1 MQKKTEW
8 RSRPEGMKNLLKK
21 ILLSLP
27 FLTLFGLT
35 VLDTVWLLLGR
46 VPEMV
51 RLLRDGVLLAVL
63 LMLVPFYAKTTWL
76 HERRIFSALRK
87 IFIVLFSAFL
97 IFALADRYFASFPQ
111 AASRNS
117 RLYAGTD
124 FFLLSTLAAW
134 LATLLHLALFALLR
148 VLVLYKSRAATLR
161 NFRLLAL
168 AILIFAAVS
177 SALGMEKFRAASPFE
192 TGPMGAV
199 AFVLVVIL
207 IVLNAFRA
215 SWITFLNRPQK
226 WIVLL
231 ATMIAGGFGVFMTAN
246 ARWSFVADYSIAYA
260 AILGAI
266 SLFVAV
272 YAGISAFLLLLSL
285 PTAGL
290 FDEKIHAIK
299 SLQEVTQS
307 ISHFMEKDRLM
318 DSITQRAVQVTKSD
332 FAWLELLNEQKNALH
347 LGSAVQL
354 SEKEREQLPL
364 ILHGGL
370 SGWVVQHQKGLLI
383 NDVKDDG
390 RAQHLTEWKKNIGA
404 LLAVPLISREH
415 VFGVL
420 YSAKRDY
427 FSYDQFDQD
436 MLQAFADQ
444 AAIAFEN
451 ARLLNESLEKER
463 LAQEL
468 RVAQEAQKKL
478 IPKNMP
484 VVPGIEVSGISVAAY
499 EVGGDYFDV
508 FKRGDKLAVVVG
520 DVSGKGTAAAFY
532 MAEVKGVIEALG
544 KIYESPRE
552 VLVHAN
558 QILCRSLEKNSFISL
573 IYAVFD
579 PQMHS
584 MSLSRAGHTP
594 LLWHPHAGEPT
605 FLQPRGMGIGMDQG
619 PLFDLTL
626 EEISLGIS
634 PGDNFVFYTDGVI
647 EARDSRNHEFEEK
660 ALLQVVRRQRGCKA
674 EMVKEEIL
682 KSLHAHVGANRA
694 HDDLTLVVVGVNA
707 GQETERRVERPQT
720 AAALQAAEVMS
731 SYGS

>member
-1 MQKKTEW
+1 
-8 RSRPEGMKNLLKK
+8 MKDFLKK

-27 FLTLFGLT
+27 FLTLLGITL
-35 VLDTVWLLLGR
+35 LDTVWLALGR

-51 RLLRDGVLLAVL
+51 RLLRDGVLLAAL
-63 LMLVPFYAKTTWL
+63 LMLVPLYTKITWL
-76 HERRIFSALRK
+76 QERRVFAVLRK
-87 IFIVLFSAFL
+87 SFLLLITGFCIV
-97 IFALADRYFASFPQ
+97 ALTGRYLSSLNADPGRHF
-111 AASRNS
+111 
-117 RLYAGTD
+117 RLYAATD
-124 FFLLSTLAAW
+124 FFFLGTLAAL
-134 LATLLHLALFALLR
+134 LATMLHLALLALLR
-148 VLVLYKSRAATLR
+148 TLVLYKSKASTLR

-168 AILIFAAVS
+168 AILVFAAVS
-177 SALGMEKFRAASPFE
+177 SALGMENFRAGSPFE
-192 TGPMGAV
+192 AGPMGAI
-199 AFVLVVIL
+199 AFALVVVL
-207 IVLNAFRA
+207 IVLNGFRA
-215 SWITFLNRPQK
+215 SWITFLNRRQK

-231 ATMIAGGFGVFMTAN
+231 ATIASSVFGVFVTLN
-246 ARWSFVADYSIAYA
+246 VRESFLADYSIAYA
-260 AILGAI
+260 ATVSAI

-272 YAGISAFLLLLSL
+272 YAGISSCLLLLSL

-307 ISHFMEKDRLM
+307 ISHFMEKGRLM

-332 FAWLELLNEQKNALH
+332 FAWLELLNDKQTELS
-347 LGSAVQL
+347 LGSSVHL
-354 SEKEREQLPL
+354 SEQEKAALPL
-364 ILHGGL
+364 GLNGGL

-415 VFGVL
+415 IFGVL
-420 YSAKRDY
+420 FSAKRDY

-451 ARLLNESLEKER
+451 AHLLNESLEKER

-478 IPKNMP
+478 LPKDMP
-484 VVPGIEVSGISVAAY
+484 VVPGIEVSGVSVAAY

-558 QILCRSLEKNSFISL
+558 QILGRSLERNAFISL

-579 PQMHS
+579 PDS
-584 MSLSRAGHTP
+584 RRMSLGRAGHTP
-594 LLWHPHAGEPT
+594 LLWCPHNGEPT
-605 FLQPRGMGIGMDQG
+605 FLQPRGMGIGMDRSV
-619 PLFDLTL
+619 LFELTL
-626 EEISLGIS
+626 EEISLGMS
-634 PGDNFVFYTDGVI
+634 PGDNFIFYTDGVV
-647 EARDSRNHEFEEK
+647 EARDSRNREFEEK
-660 ALLQVVRRQRGCKA
+660 MLLHVVKQKKFDKA
-674 EMVKEEIL
+674 KLVQEEIL
-682 KSLHAHVGANRA
+682 RHLRAHVGSSRA
-694 HDDLTLVVVGVNA
+694 HDDFTLVVVGIHEIPETVPAFVPAQA
-707 GQETERRVERPQT
+707 GTLPEAGVVT
-720 AAALQAAEVMS
+720 S
-731 SYGS
+731 